1 MTTPFSVTGLFY
13 KDGLILAV
21 SRKNNLDD
29 FGLPGGKLDPGE
41 TSEQALIREVL
52 EETGLEVVAYEGIF
66 EDKDRVEGGEP
77 RPCKAYRVL
86 AWRGEL
92 KTKEKGVVKWVKP
105 SVVTD
110 PSTSFH
116 EYNSRL
122 FAHLAE
128 SGILQL
134 V

>member
-1 MTTPFSVTGLFY
+1 MATPFSVTGLFH
-13 KDGLILAV
+13 KNGLILAV
-21 SRKNNLDD
+21 SRKNNPDD
-29 FGLPGGKLDPGE
+29 FGLPGGKVDPGE
-41 TSEQALIREVL
+41 TPEQALCREIL

-86 AWRGEL
+86 AWKGEL
-92 KTKEKGVVKWVKP
+92 KTKEKGVVRWVKP
-105 SVVTD
+105 SVVID

-116 EYNSRL
+116 EYNLKL
-122 FAHLAE
+122 FRYLAE
-128 SGILQL
+128 SGSLQL